1 MTQVRG
7 ESDTL
12 KESRGEL
19 CWYRIS
25 QVSRYPSS
33 RLTRR
38 TEGRLGLQHP
48 SDRRE
53 VEELL
58 VHRMGLLE
66 MSSDQTLAFQ
76 SPTVRKCYEVFKL
89 FKALII
95 NYTKNILYLAAEIQK
110 YSSPSERLDFFEG
123 NEQHRNELYRPC

>member
-1 MTQVRG
+1 MRG

-76 SPTVRKCYEVFKL
+76 SPTVRKCYEVFK
-89 FKALII
+89 F
-95 NYTKNILYLAAEIQK
+95 
-110 YSSPSERLDFFEG
+110 
-123 NEQHRNELYRPC
+123 